1 MFMSVEYVVDFV
13 NEQHKR
19 NKKVSVYVFN
29 GQTSIRYNDDY
40 SCVPVYHPVNNG
52 TDEHT
57 ILSWIAYYTGMGY
70 KITRFHRKRITS
82 MSYEERQLLER
93 KDKERCERKER

>member
-19 NKKVSVYVFN
+19 NKKVSVYVYN
-29 GQTSIRYNDDY
+29 GQTSIRYNDDL
-40 SCVPVYHPVNNG
+40 SCVPVYQLQDN
-52 TDEHT
+52 DEHA
-57 ILSWIAYYTGMGY
+57 ILSWIAYYIGMGY

-82 MSYEERQLLER
+82 MSDEERELLKR
-93 KDKERCERKER
+93 KDYDELRT